1 MIRCASV
8 FINGRVNDCKLT
20 VRQLHNHQHLTA
32 IIAGSPH
39 NECFDYFLCFHLLL
53 LFDYHSYFAGTGQ
66 KSFPV
71 RSPTHIHS
79 ANVCSSKDNCNLFM
93 PNSHNHLSFY
103 RNRVSR
109 IGAIVNILLLFRA
122 SARLHNVS
130 LYFDSI
136 LYNHMFNFSVERIQK
151 FYTKLSRKI
160 SKRRQNTKNT
170 DALWQTAIKTP
181 AFYNSQQRLLIKP
194 VKIPDKRL
202 GRPVSPVLRHH
213 VRLDH
218 ILGNFPAEIW
228 LDQLLP

>member
-1 MIRCASV
+1 
-8 FINGRVNDCKLT
+8 
-20 VRQLHNHQHLTA
+20 
-32 IIAGSPH
+32 
-39 NECFDYFLCFHLLL
+39 
-53 LFDYHSYFAGTGQ
+53 
-66 KSFPV
+66 
-71 RSPTHIHS
+71 
-79 ANVCSSKDNCNLFM
+79 M
-93 PNSHNHLSFY
+93 PKSHNHLSFY

-109 IGAIVNILLLFRA
+109 IGAIVNMLLSFYASIRPRNILSHIFF
-122 SARLHNVS
+122 N
-130 LYFDSI
+130 I
-136 LYNHMFNFSVERIQK
+136 YNHLFNFDITHIQK
-151 FYTKLSRKI
+151 FCTKLSRKI